1 MGRLTSYIV
10 RIRDWMAS
18 NRLKLN
24 EVKTQVIWLGTRQ
37 QLSKLTENRLTLLN
51 ATVQFST
58 VVNDLG
64 VLIDSQLS
72 MSNHIIYR
80 SRRDGRHRA
89 KSVMLIV
96 GLKAQPILLL
106 PPETTQ
112 AH

>member
-1 MGRLTSYIV
+1 MLSLKCLHNWYRMWRYFTSNNCIV
-10 RIRDWMAS
+10 RIHDWMAS

-24 EVKTQVIWLGTRQ
+24 EDKTQVIWLGTRQ
-37 QLSKLTENRLTLLN
+37 QLSKLTENRLTLPN

-58 VVNDLG
+58 VVNDLD

-72 MSNHIIYR
+72 MSNHI
-80 SRRDGRHRA
+80 A
-89 KSVMLIV
+89 AL
-96 GLKAQPILLL
+96 ILLL